1 MANGVH
7 DGHRQRMRER
17 IRKNGIAS
25 LEMHEILEYL
35 LYSFI
40 PRKDTNVIAHELL
53 QKFGSLRMIMDS
65 KPERLCEVSGMTW
78 NASLFLTS
86 LSGVFRKYLDEV
98 NGQRRRL
105 KDRSEAKKY
114 MGSSFYGL
122 RDEQICIVAVD
133 VHDQILASDV
143 LAVGTGDEVQL
154 SVRAVV
160 DFALMHKAHGVLL
173 AHNHPGGIVTPSS
186 QDVFLTRKLYDTLNE
201 VGVKLLDHFIFC
213 GENCYSFD
221 EQRVLDKFRGNNNFN
236 ERHI

>member
-17 IRKNGIAS
+17 IRKNGVAS

-86 LSGVFRKYLDEV
+86 LSGVFRK
-98 NGQRRRL
+98 
-105 KDRSEAKKY
+105 
-114 MGSSFYGL
+114 
-122 RDEQICIVAVD
+122 
-133 VHDQILASDV
+133 
-143 LAVGTGDEVQL
+143 
-154 SVRAVV
+154 
-160 DFALMHKAHGVLL
+160 
-173 AHNHPGGIVTPSS
+173 
-186 QDVFLTRKLYDTLNE
+186 
-201 VGVKLLDHFIFC
+201 
-213 GENCYSFD
+213 
-221 EQRVLDKFRGNNNFN
+221 
-236 ERHI
+236 